1 MRLGPKTFVLEVCR
15 SGEGNEFDKRLAKP
29 IWAKQK
35 HRQKGRCCRTAV
47 GQAKWVVQLGG
58 MSTWLFYMVEGSQG
72 NETAKDRVKME
83 TVETEMDQKD
93 QHDSEDEKVIQD
105 DPPLQGDKDA

>member
-1 MRLGPKTFVLEVCR
+1 
-15 SGEGNEFDKRLAKP
+15 
-29 IWAKQK
+29 
-35 HRQKGRCCRTAV
+35 
-47 GQAKWVVQLGG
+47 
-58 MSTWLFYMVEGSQG
+58 MVEGSQG